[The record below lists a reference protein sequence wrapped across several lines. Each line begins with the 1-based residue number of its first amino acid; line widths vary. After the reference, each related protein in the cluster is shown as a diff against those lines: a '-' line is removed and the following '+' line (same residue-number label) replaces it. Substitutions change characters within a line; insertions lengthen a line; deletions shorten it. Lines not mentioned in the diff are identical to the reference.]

1 MKIRKFTSLLAMM
14 LVGAASS
21 MAQLSWVHYQTQYY
35 DDSTPPELILED
47 PIVLADGETLTVN
60 NEATTFTTG
69 FYIGISNESSNA
81 INCTISKSNVTS
93 DSGLDMLGMCIGQNC
108 LPPTTTSTEYTIAG
122 NTVDSHAFHV
132 QWLMPTGQTSG
143 TFTIKGGFYSATL
156 NLVFICDDD
165 PSNNGV
171 TIGSGSSVNDIA
183 AKECSASLQNGMLTI
198 AGASAGQQIRVIDLT
213 GRVAATFAV
222 ANDGT
227 QRYDLGLGKGIYL
240 VAIQE
245 HGRTQDVQKVIA
257 R

>member
-21 MAQLSWVHYQTQYY
+21 MAQLSWVHYQVQEH
-35 DDSTPPELILED
+35 DESNNNELILED
-47 PIVLADGETLTVN
+47 PIILTDGETLIVN
-60 NEATTFTTG
+60 ESAEKLSEG
-69 FYIGISNESSNA
+69 FYIGIANESSSNA
-81 INCTISKSNVTS
+81 NITVTKEVEENT
-93 DSGLDMLGMCIGQNC
+93 DFLVMMCVGTNC
-108 LPPTTTSTEYTIAG
+108 LPPTMLETPSFSVPANDTY
-122 NTVDSHAFHV
+122 SHFHV
-132 QWLMPTGQTSG
+132 QAVPLMTTGTIS
-143 TFTIKGGFYSATL
+143 TKFTINGPSNNATVNIIFVL
-156 NLVFICDDD
+156 DDD

-171 TIGSGSSVNDIA
+171 TIGSGSGINDIA
-183 AKECSASLQNGMLTI
+183 AKECSASLQNGVLTI
-198 AGASAGQQIRVIDLT
+198 AGANAGQQIRVIDLT

-245 HGRTQDVQKVIA
+245 NGRTQYVQKVIA